1 VVCEALSKMPGVTF
15 QKPGGAF
22 YVIAQLP
29 VKDAEAFVK
38 FLLKDFSCQNK
49 TVLVAPMQDFY
60 LTPGLGTNEI
70 RIACVLKKPDLKLAM
85 EILRLGLIE
94 YQKTL
99 SR

>member
-1 VVCEALSKMPGVTF
+1 
-15 QKPGGAF
+15 
-22 YVIAQLP
+22 
-29 VKDAEAFVK
+29 
-38 FLLKDFSCQNK
+38 
-49 TVLVAPMQDFY
+49 MQDFY